1 MSTFKE
7 CIAPHV
13 EDFYDFVL
21 LRDQAISERKTV
33 LVPINSAIFLSR
45 KF

>member
-7 CIAPHV
+7 YIAPHV

-21 LRDQAISERKTV
+21 LRDQAISER
-33 LVPINSAIFLSR
+33 
-45 KF
+45 